1 MQKNLLYGGVLAFIV
16 ALTITFLIPYMK
28 TLRDILVLIGLV
40 LVILGL
46 TLNK

>member
-1 MQKNLLYGGVLAFIV
+1 MQKNLLYGGIIALIV
-16 ALTITFLIPYMK
+16 ALAITFLIPYIK

-46 TLNK
+46 TQNQ